1 MSKNRTVYST
11 ERGRVCSKCNRPADS
26 CICAK
31 KKNTFKSDGVVRIKR
46 EVKGRGGKTV
56 TTVSGISLNP
66 GDLKELAGELKKK
79 CGSGGTVKEGIII
92 IQGDRREVIFQ
103 MLEKKGFLVKL
114 AGG

>member
-1 MSKNRTVYST
+1 MSKSRTVYST
-11 ERGRVCSKCNRPADS
+11 ESGRVCSECNRPADS
-26 CICAK
+26 CICAEK
-31 KKNTFKSDGVVRIKR
+31 QNKFASDRGVRIKR

-92 IQGDRREVIFQ
+92 IQGDRRMTILKALQ
-103 MLEKKGFLVKL
+103 EKGYTVKL